1 MCFAGTRIDSRSA
14 TSGDGLGGRQRHWHC
29 PLMVMVW
36 DFLKDDTVPRLP
48 NRARVVLTM
57 ALVGTVTGLISSL
70 PTPLPSIR
78 LEDDGLILNTA
89 SSPLHAGL
97 AFAAGVAVC
106 MWAWVS
112 RDVSKCLLTAMLV
125 FLGWL
130 AAVNTAN
137 DLYQLLIGSGVFG
150 TDTGAKATREASGL
164 IVGGV
169 VAGGVGA
176 GLSAFGAGIP
186 AVPIRQPRNWGLIVS
201 AGAAAGA
208 MLYPAAM
215 LRMPYMLFVPWQ
227 ALVAAS
233 IGFGLTR
240 R

>member
-1 MCFAGTRIDSRSA
+1 M
-14 TSGDGLGGRQRHWHC
+14 
-29 PLMVMVW
+29 
-36 DFLKDDTVPRLP
+36 
-48 NRARVVLTM
+48 
-57 ALVGTVTGLISSL
+57 ISSL
-70 PTPLPSIR
+70 PTPLPLIR
-78 LEDDGLILNTA
+78 LEEDGLILNTA

-97 AFAAGVAVC
+97 AFAIGVAIC
-106 MWAWVS
+106 IWAWVS
-112 RDVSKCLLTAMLV
+112 RDVHKCVLTFTLV

-137 DLYQLLIGSGVFG
+137 DLYQILIGLSGFG
-150 TDTGAKATREASGL
+150 TDAGAKATREASGL

-169 VAGGVGA
+169 VAGGVGG
-176 GLSAFGAGIP
+176 GLSAFGAGVP
-186 AVPIRQPRNWGLIVS
+186 AAAIRQRRNWALIVL
-201 AGAAAGA
+201 AGAAAGV

-215 LRMPYMLFVPWQ
+215 LRMPYVLFVPWQ

>member
-1 MCFAGTRIDSRSA
+1 
-14 TSGDGLGGRQRHWHC
+14 
-29 PLMVMVW
+29 MVW
-36 DFLKDDTVPRLP
+36 DFLKDDTQPRLP

-57 ALVGTVTGLISSL
+57 ALVGILTGLISSL
-70 PTPLPSIR
+70 PSPLPSIR
-78 LEDDGLILNTA
+78 LEEDGLILNAA

-97 AFAAGVAVC
+97 AFAIGIAAC

-112 RDVSKCLLTAMLV
+112 REASKCLLTAVLV

-137 DLYQLLIGSGVFG
+137 DLYQFLIGSGAFG
-150 TDTGAKATREASGL
+150 SETGAKATREASGL
-164 IVGGV
+164 IIGGV
-169 VAGGVGA
+169 VAGAVGA

-186 AVPIRQPRNWGLIVS
+186 AAAIRRPQNWGLIVL
-201 AGAAAGA
+201 AGAVAGI
-208 MLYPAAM
+208 MLYPAAV
-215 LRMPYMLFVPWQ
+215 LRMPHVMFVPWQ

>member
-1 MCFAGTRIDSRSA
+1 
-14 TSGDGLGGRQRHWHC
+14 
-29 PLMVMVW
+29 MVW

-57 ALVGTVTGLISSL
+57 ALVGVLTGWISSL

-78 LEDDGLILNTA
+78 LDDDELILNTA

-97 AFAAGVAVC
+97 AFAIGVAIC

-112 RDVSKCLLTAMLV
+112 RDMSKCLLTALLV
-125 FLGWL
+125 LLGWL

-137 DLYQLLIGSGVFG
+137 DLYQVLISSEAFG
-150 TDTGAKATREASGL
+150 TETGAKAARESTGL

-186 AVPIRQPRNWGLIVS
+186 AASIRQPRNWGLIVL
-201 AGAAAGA
+201 AGAAVGV

-215 LRMPYMLFVPWQ
+215 LRMPYVLFVPWQ

>member
-1 MCFAGTRIDSRSA
+1 
-14 TSGDGLGGRQRHWHC
+14 
-29 PLMVMVW
+29 MVW
-36 DFLKDDTVPRLP
+36 DFLKDNTVPRLP
-48 NRARVVLTM
+48 SRTRVVLTM
-57 ALVGTVTGLISSL
+57 ALVGVLTGLISSL
-70 PTPLPSIR
+70 PTPLPLIR
-78 LEDDGLILNTA
+78 LEEDGLILNTA

-97 AFAAGVAVC
+97 AFAIGVAICV
-106 MWAWVS
+106 WACVS
-112 RDVSKCLLTAMLV
+112 RDVHKSVLTFTLV

-137 DLYQLLIGSGVFG
+137 DLYQILIGLSAFG
-150 TDTGAKATREASGL
+150 TDAGAKATREASGL

-169 VAGGVGA
+169 VAGGVGG
-176 GLSAFGAGIP
+176 GLSAFGAGVP
-186 AVPIRQPRNWGLIVS
+186 AAAIRQPRNWALIVL
-201 AGAAAGA
+201 AGAAAGV

-215 LRMPYMLFVPWQ
+215 LRMPYVLFVPWQ